1 MENFEVYF
9 QILNCTFFRILF
21 HCKFITSGPVNGF
34 EACKEASGG
43 KNTNILVPHPTD
55 CTKFFNCQPVKK
67 FDGKWNWIAHEQ
79 NCPATTGFDT
89 ALKICNFIEKLPRCL
104 KKN

>member
-1 MENFEVYF
+1 MSTFVF
-9 QILNCTFFRILF
+9 IIL
-21 HCKFITSGPVNGF
+21 GPVDGF

-67 FDGKWNWIAHEQ
+67 FDGNWNWIAHEQ